1 MADASLDLTINERR
15 ALKGYEPIAGG
26 DVLYVSMG
34 QIPLTDLSMPIEP
47 DPEVAAAEAYGN
59 GEPEP
64 PEEPETPDDESL

>member
-15 ALKGYEPIAGG
+15 AMKGYEPIAGG

-47 DPEVAAAEAYGN
+47 DPEAAAAEAY

-64 PEEPETPDDESL
+64 PEEHETPDDESI